1 MRLLPLALAVL
12 LGSAAA
18 ALAADPAAQKAHAGP
33 ARHPNVLVFT
43 FDTTRADHT
52 SAYGYA
58 RPTTPNLIKVAA
70 DGVRFGSAYAPM
82 ATTLPSHTTMF
93 SGLLPRTHGTLKNG
107 LAIDPSIPLLSEA
120 LHGAGYRT
128 AAFLSSYA
136 VSRRF
141 GLNRGFDLYDDE
153 FKGGSCKWEVTRW
166 EGLNVDGEFCRRG
179 DLTRAAAVKWLEA
192 RGYLPPADGKP
203 AAPPAKPFFVWVH
216 FFDPHNPYDP
226 PADQLKLFPPTG
238 DGGLERDIAHY
249 DAAIHFADQEMGKLL
264 DRLAAAKQL
273 DDTLVIV
280 AGDHGEGLMDHGW
293 MLHGLQIYEE
303 AVHVPL
309 VFRWPAKLP
318 KGRTITEPVELADL
332 SPTIL
337 ELVGAQMPKGAHAIE
352 GMSLARAMTGD
363 ATLDANRPVLTQR
376 RLYARKAEKGISVK
390 GAKHALRVGSWKYI
404 EAKDEGTFELYD
416 LASDPH
422 EKHNLFD
429 DRKSEREAMATE
441 LQATLAKIAVA
452 EYKPRRVSPEDAKR
466 LEALGYVE

>member
-1 MRLLPLALAVL
+1 MRLLPVALAVL

-18 ALAADPAAQKAHAGP
+18 VLAAEPAAQKARAAP
-33 ARHPNVLVFT
+33 ARRPNVLIFT

-58 RPTTPNLIKVAA
+58 RPTTPNLIEVAA
-70 DGVRFGSAYAPM
+70 DGVRFASAYAPM

-107 LAIDPSIPLLSEA
+107 LPIDPSIPLLSEA

-136 VSRRF
+136 VARRF
-141 GLNRGFDLYDDE
+141 GLGRGFDLYDDK
-153 FKGGSCKWEVTRW
+153 FDDGSCKWQVTRW
-166 EGLNVDGEFCRRG
+166 EGLDLQGAFCRRG

-192 RGYLPPADGKP
+192 SGYLPAADGKTTV
-203 AAPPAKPFFVWVH
+203 PPAKPFFVWVH
-216 FFDPHNPYDP
+216 FFDPHNPYEP
-226 PADQLKLFPPTG
+226 PEDQVKLFPPTG
-238 DGGLERDIAHY
+238 DGDLARDIAHY

-303 AVHVPL
+303 AVHVPF

-318 KGRTITEPVELADL
+318 KGRVIAEPVELADL
-332 SPTIL
+332 TPTVL
-337 ELVGAQMPKGAHAIE
+337 DLVGAKMRKGAHAIE
-352 GMSLARAMTGD
+352 GISLAGALEGK
-363 ATLDANRPVLTQR
+363 ATLDAKRPVLVQR
-376 RLYARKAEKGISVK
+376 RFYAGKAEKGIPVK
-390 GAKHALRVGSWKYI
+390 GTKHALRVGNWKYI

-422 EKHNLFD
+422 EKHNVFG
-429 DRKSEREAMATE
+429 DRKAVGEAMAAQ

-452 EYKPRRVSPEDAKR
+452 EYAPRRVSPEDAKR